1 MARRCELTGKA
12 VLTGNNVSHA
22 KRRTKRRFLPNL
34 CNVTLESEAL
44 KKRVRMTISAHAL
57 RSVEH
62 RGGLDAFLM
71 KAGDDELSLEGA
83 PAQARHRQEAGRAG
97 RSRLLAARAG
107 QHRLVS
113 GSVNCMIS
121 VRCSALKLS
130 SDISVSTV
138 SPDAARWAAMRF
150 HIVDVEAVVGIE
162 QHLALDAARR
172 V

>member
-44 KKRVRMTISAHAL
+44 KKRVRLTISAHAL

-71 KAGDDELSLEGA
+71 KAKDDELSVKALELK
-83 PAQARHRQEAGRAG
+83 RQIRKKH
-97 RSRLLAARAG
+97 AA
-107 QHRLVS
+107 
-113 GSVNCMIS
+113 
-121 VRCSALKLS
+121 
-130 SDISVSTV
+130 
-138 SPDAARWAAMRF
+138 AA
-150 HIVDVEAVVGIE
+150 
-162 QHLALDAARR
+162 
-172 V
+172 